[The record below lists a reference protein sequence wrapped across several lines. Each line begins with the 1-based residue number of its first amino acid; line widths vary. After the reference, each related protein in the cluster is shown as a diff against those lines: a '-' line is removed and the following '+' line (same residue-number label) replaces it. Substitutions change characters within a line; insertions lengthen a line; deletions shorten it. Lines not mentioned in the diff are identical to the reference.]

1 MNNYTKKTLNQ
12 FLKPKNRGKIK
23 NPDGVGMVGNPV
35 CGDLMKVYIK
45 VGENKKK
52 EETIKDIKFETL
64 GCVAAVASSSI
75 TTELAKDKTLKEASK
90 ITKDEIVKGLGG
102 LPKEK
107 VHCSVLANQALKKAI
122 DDYYSKSPASSA
134 ASAKSSA
141 SSSAKSAASARGR
154 SKRTRS
160 RAGKAF

>member
-12 FLKPKNRGKIK
+12 FFKPKNRGKIK
-23 NPDGVGMVGNPV
+23 NPDGVGTVGNPI

-45 VGENKKK
+45 VGKNKKG
-52 EETIKDIKFETL
+52 EEIIKDIKFETL

-75 TTELAKDKTLKEASK
+75 TTEMAKNKTFKEAVK
-90 ITKDEIVKGLGG
+90 ITKDDIVKELGG

-122 DDYYSKSPASSA
+122 EDYL
-134 ASAKSSA
+134 AKS
-141 SSSAKSAASARGR
+141 
-154 SKRTRS
+154 
-160 RAGKAF
+160 

>member
-1 MNNYTKKTLNQ
+1 MNNYTKRTLNQ
-12 FLKPKNRGKIK
+12 FLKPKNRGKIN

-45 VGENKKK
+45 VGKNKKR
-52 EETIKDIKFETL
+52 EEMIKDIKFETL

-75 TTELAKDKTLKEASK
+75 TTELAKNKTLKQASK

-102 LPKEK
+102 LPREK
-107 VHCSVLANQALKKAI
+107 VHCSILANQALKKAI
-122 DDYYSKSPASSA
+122 DDYYSKLPASSA

-141 SSSAKSAASARGR
+141 RASAKTASAAGRKRGR
-154 SKRTRS
+154 SY
-160 RAGKAF
+160 AGKAF

>member
-1 MNNYTKKTLNQ
+1 MKSYNKKVLKY

-45 VGENKKK
+45 VSKDGI
-52 EETIKDIKFETL
+52 IKDIGFETL

-75 TTELAKDKTLKEASK
+75 TTEMAKGKTLKQALK
-90 ITKDEIVKGLGG
+90 IKKDDIVKELEG

-122 DDYYSKSPASSA
+122 EDYYSKLPASSSTA
-134 ASAKSSA
+134 
-141 SSSAKSAASARGR
+141 AKSASRTSAKTTSMR
-154 SKRTRS
+154 RS
-160 RAGKAF
+160 R

>member
-45 VGENKKK
+45 VGKNKKGEK
-52 EETIKDIKFETL
+52 NIKDIGFETL

-75 TTELAKDKTLKEASK
+75 TTELAKNKTLEQASK
-90 ITKDEIVKGLGG
+90 ITKDEIVESLGG
-102 LPKEK
+102 LPREK

-122 DDYYSKSPASSA
+122 EDYRSKSPASAS

-141 SSSAKSAASARGR
+141 RSASAESASATGR
-154 SKRTRS
+154 KRRRS
-160 RAGKAF
+160 QAGKAF